1 MKVINTGYD
10 YEEIRNIFAA
20 SKKDFD
26 EIYDTNNSR
35 YGQEQANTAMYE
47 FLVNYRTDFT
57 TRTNGA
63 RSKLEKLNQH
73 YYEINQ
79 FLMEY
84 AMASY
89 NLNENNIV
97 LTTEELAKYTKDDKQ
112 ELKYDRDTII
122 AAVAIGS
129 AWSPYWMVNLL
140 ACNKQL
146 KSVLVESLIE
156 ERYVQDK
163 KQALDDY
170 RLGRLVKFQNGKR
183 PLMININTMNR
194 AVDNMIHDDGA
205 TYYQDD
211 DTDYSKFKNQEV
223 RQN

>member
-1 MKVINTGYD
+1 MGYD
-10 YEEIRNIFAA
+10 YEEIRSIFAA

-63 RSKLEKLNQH
+63 RSKLEKLNHH

-89 NLNENNIV
+89 NLNGNNIV

-163 KQALDDY
+163 KQALDDC
-170 RLGRLVKFQNGKR
+170 RIGKLVKFQNGKR

-205 TYYQDD
+205 TYYRDD
-211 DTDYSKFKNQEV
+211 DTDYSKFKKQEV
-223 RQN
+223 R

>member
-63 RSKLEKLNQH
+63 RSKLEKLNHH

-89 NLNENNIV
+89 NLNKNNIV

-146 KSVLVESLIE
+146 KSILVESLIE

-163 KQALDDY
+163 KQALDDC

-194 AVDNMIHDDGA
+194 AVDNMINDDDG
-205 TYYQDD
+205 TYYKDD
-211 DTDYSKFKNQEV
+211 NNDYHTANQEV
-223 RQN
+223 R

>member
-1 MKVINTGYD
+1 MGYD
-10 YEEIRNIFAA
+10 YEEIRSIFAA

-63 RSKLEKLNQH
+63 RSKLEKLNHH

-97 LTTEELAKYTKDDKQ
+97 LTNEELAKYTKDDKQ

-129 AWSPYWMVNLL
+129 AWSPYWMLNLL

-163 KQALDDY
+163 KQALDDC

-194 AVDNMIHDDGA
+194 AVDNMIRDDEA
-205 TYYQDD
+205 TYYRDD

-223 RQN
+223 R

>member
-1 MKVINTGYD
+1 MGYD
-10 YEEIRNIFAA
+10 YEEIRSIFAA

-63 RSKLEKLNQH
+63 RSKLEKLNHH

-97 LTTEELAKYTKDDKQ
+97 LTNEELAKYTKDDKQ

-129 AWSPYWMVNLL
+129 AWSPYWMLNLL

-163 KQALDDY
+163 KQALDDC

-194 AVDNMIHDDGA
+194 AVDNMIRDDEA
-205 TYYQDD
+205 TYYRDD

>member
-1 MKVINTGYD
+1 MGYD
-10 YEEIRNIFAA
+10 YEEIRSIFAA
-20 SKKDFD
+20 SKKDLD

-63 RSKLEKLNQH
+63 RSKLEKLNHH

-146 KSVLVESLIE
+146 KSILVESLIE

-223 RQN
+223 R